1 MALDAWM
8 PFFLSGVIAIVY
20 LLIGL
25 LLALTATT
33 QESWHHLRKWRTR
46 GYHHGVF
53 GVVATFVDVF
63 FWPLVILGILLYTM
77 ATTRCWTRRSDGEK
91 NSSHAALLTRE
102 YDDGFGKNGLGIV
115 LERNRIRRS
124 SHPTALN
131 DHTRGL
137 RMILAAKTKVGTS
150 FRTARTALSRRFK
163 WFLRNE
169 KSPEEVYTLQELA
182 GVGWQDQDDMLP
194 RPQHKH

>member
-1 MALDAWM
+1 MALNDWM

-33 QESWHHLRKWRTR
+33 QESWHHLREWRTR
-46 GYHHGVF
+46 AYQHGAF
-53 GVVATFVDVF
+53 GVVSTFVDVF
-63 FWPLVILGILLYTM
+63 FWPLVIVGILLYTM
-77 ATTRCWTRRSDGEK
+77 ATTRCWTRRSDREK
-91 NSSHAALLTRE
+91 NSSHATLLTRE
-102 YDDGFGKNGLGIV
+102 HDDGFGKNGLGIV

-131 DHTRGL
+131 KHTRGL
-137 RMILAAKTKVGTS
+137 WMILAAKSKVGVS
-150 FRTARTALSRRFK
+150 FRAARTALFRSFR

-169 KSPEEVYTLQELA
+169 KSPEEVYTLQELT
-182 GVGWQDQDDMLP
+182 GNGGQDQGDMLP
-194 RPQHKH
+194 RSVISS